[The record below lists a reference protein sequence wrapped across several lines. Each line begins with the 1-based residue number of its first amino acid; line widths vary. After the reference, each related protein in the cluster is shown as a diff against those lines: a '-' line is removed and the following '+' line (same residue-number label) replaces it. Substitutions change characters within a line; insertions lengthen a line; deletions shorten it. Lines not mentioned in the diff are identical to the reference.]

1 MMVAERGGDTM
12 VPRIAM
18 MKALHHREPESWT
31 TPRHADDA
39 LRPTALSGSVA
50 RRPREPRT
58 LDEPRAPSG
67 GRPERSAQ
75 ATLRGRAPPFR
86 GEDEGPHSLCDIA
99 EEEPKLV
106 TLRRSADR
114 SQPTIWA
121 GRNK

>member
-1 MMVAERGGDTM
+1 MSGNLTR
-12 VPRIAM
+12 
-18 MKALHHREPESWT
+18 
-31 TPRHADDA
+31 
-39 LRPTALSGSVA
+39 LSA
-50 RRPREPRT
+50 A
-58 LDEPRAPSG
+58 RAPG
-67 GRPERSAQ
+67 CRSCNREFRAQ
-75 ATLRGRAPPFR
+75 PFR